1 MAEETDQQNTRDKE
15 MSIWGHLEELRWIV
29 LRSVIGIVLGIII
42 CLIFSDFIV
51 QEIILAPALKTN
63 PPLRLS
69 TTEVFGELSFYMQVA
84 IWGGVILSFPY
95 TITQLWKF
103 IEPALFDKEK
113 KYVRQISF
121 FTVFS
126 FLCGMAFAYFV
137 MLPMM
142 LTFAAEFGSETIMNI
157 PDVNKYL
164 SIFLMIV
171 IISGLIFELPLIAF
185 FLGRLGI
192 LTPAFLRHYR
202 RHTLVALLI
211 VAAILSPG
219 GNPVLQVILFVPLWA
234 LYEISIMTSALA
246 TRKRNAQ
253 LNS

>member
-1 MAEETDQQNTRDKE
+1 MAEDIQNAGEKE

-51 QEIILAPALKTN
+51 QEIILAPALRTN
-63 PPLRLS
+63 PPLRLT

-103 IEPALFDKEK
+103 IEPALYEKEK

-142 LTFAAEFGSETIMNI
+142 LNFAAEFGTETIMNI
-157 PDVNKYL
+157 PDVGKYL
-164 SIFLMIV
+164 AIFLMIV
-171 IISGLIFELPLIAF
+171 VISGLIFELPLIAF
-185 FLGRLGI
+185 FLARLGI

-202 RHTLVALLI
+202 RHTLIALLI
-211 VAAILSPG
+211 IAAILSPG

-234 LYEISIMTSALA
+234 LFEISVVTSALA
-246 TRKRNAQ
+246 TRKRNAN
-253 LNS
+253 LKI

>member
-1 MAEETDQQNTRDKE
+1 MPEETGQQNPHERE

-42 CLIFSDFIV
+42 CLVFSDFIV
-51 QEIILAPALKTN
+51 KEIVLGPALTTD

-95 TITQLWKF
+95 TLTQLWKF
-103 IEPALFDKEK
+103 IEPALYEKEK

-126 FLCGMAFAYFV
+126 FLCGMAFAYFI

-142 LTFAAEFGSETIMNI
+142 LTFAAEFGSDTIMNI
-157 PDVNKYL
+157 PDVGKYL

-171 IISGLIFELPLIAF
+171 VISGLIFELPLISF

-202 RHTLVALLI
+202 RHTLIALLI
-211 VAAILSPG
+211 IAALLSPG

-234 LYEISIMTSALA
+234 LFELSIFTSALA
-246 TRKRNAQ
+246 TRKRKAE
-253 LNS
+253 LKT

>member
-1 MAEETDQQNTRDKE
+1 MADETSEHQNPQEKE

-51 QEIILAPALKTN
+51 KEIILAPAMKTN
-63 PPLRLS
+63 PPLRLT

-103 IEPALFDKEK
+103 IEPALYEKEK

-126 FLCGMAFAYFV
+126 FICGMAFAYFI

-142 LTFAAEFGSETIMNI
+142 LNFAAEFGSETIMNI
-157 PDVNKYL
+157 PDVGKYL
-164 SIFLMIV
+164 AIFLMI
-171 IISGLIFELPLIAF
+171 IIVSGLIFELPLISF

-211 VAAILSPG
+211 IAAVLSPG
-219 GNPVLQVILFVPLWA
+219 GNPVLQIILFVPLWA
-234 LYEISIMTSALA
+234 LFEISIVTSALA
-246 TRKRNAQ
+246 SRKRNTGR
-253 LNS
+253 

>member
-1 MAEETDQQNTRDKE
+1 MPEETGQQNAREKE

-51 QEIILAPALKTN
+51 KEIILAPALSTN
-63 PPLRLS
+63 PPLKLS

-95 TITQLWKF
+95 TLTQLWKF
-103 IEPALFDKEK
+103 IEPALYDKEK

-121 FTVFS
+121 FTVVS

-157 PDVNKYL
+157 PDVGKYL
-164 SIFLMIV
+164 AIFLMIV
-171 IISGLIFELPLIAF
+171 IVSGLIFELPLISF

-202 RHTLVALLI
+202 RHTLIALLV
-211 VAAILSPG
+211 VAALLSPG
-219 GNPVLQVILFVPLWA
+219 GNPVLQIILFVPLWA
-234 LYEISIMTSALA
+234 LFEISIITSGLA
-246 TRKRNAQ
+246 SRKRKTELTQ
-253 LNS
+253 